1 MTIHP
6 NAHLPSNPGP
16 AAYFTG
22 TVWID
27 MVLPPSGPT
36 KLKAARVTFQPG
48 ARTAWHTHPNGQAL
62 HVLSGLGIAQRKGEP
77 AQLIRPG
84 DSVWFE
90 PNELHW
96 HGAAPGN
103 MMVHLAIQQPD
114 ENGVDAVWLDHV
126 TDGEYTASV

>member
-1 MTIHP
+1 MTTYP
-6 NAHLPSNPGP
+6 NAERPSTQGP
-16 AAYFTG
+16 AEWFTG
-22 TVWID
+22 MVSID
-27 MVLPPSGPT
+27 LVLPPSGPS

-62 HVLSGLGIAQRKGEP
+62 HVLSGLGIAQRHGHP

-103 MMVHLAIQQPD
+103 TMVHLAIQAPD
-114 ENGVDAVWLDHV
+114 ENGTDAVWLDHV
-126 TDGEYTASV
+126 TEAEYAGE